1 MTRVFCFIYFISSIN
16 KKAHNL
22 CGPCAFLFILSVI
35 GLYVDVIRIWSDV
48 PLHQL
53 LYLPITLCIIFSD
66 APERLIT

>member
-1 MTRVFCFIYFISSIN
+1 MISVY
-16 KKAHNL
+16 L
-22 CGPCAFLFILSVI
+22 LLDLSVI
-35 GLYVDVIRIWSDV
+35 GLNVDVIRIWSDV